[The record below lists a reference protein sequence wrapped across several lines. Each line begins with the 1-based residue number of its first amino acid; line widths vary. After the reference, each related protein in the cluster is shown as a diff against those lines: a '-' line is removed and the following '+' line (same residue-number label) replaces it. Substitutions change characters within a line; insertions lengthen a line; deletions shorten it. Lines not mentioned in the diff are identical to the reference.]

1 MIETDPAA
9 RVARAKAY
17 PFAIP
22 GRSYLYVN
30 GDSHEL
36 AAHGACPVADG
47 VLDHADGPRSAPEHL
62 ADAGIEAGPGI
73 EGRIPVIACGSN
85 QAPDQLRR
93 KFAPL
98 SGDVVIPVSQCR
110 LVDFDAVYSAHFS
123 RYGSIAATLQHSP
136 GTTVTLM
143 VTWLTPDQLGHMHGT
158 EARGEN
164 YAYACLDG
172 LVLALD
178 GGAVLDAVYAYTS
191 LHGALT
197 RTGRPVALRA
207 ITAKGRAFDALDQPA
222 VQAHV
227 RDRLAP
233 EDELDDFILANIDD
247 MDLRRVRTMTLRADA
262 AGLDWGGHEIIE
274 N

>member
-1 MIETDPAA
+1 MKADRAG

-36 AAHGACPVADG
+36 VAHGACPVADG
-47 VLDHADGPRSAPEHL
+47 TLDHADGPRPVPDHL

-73 EGRIPVIACGSN
+73 EGRTPVIASGSN
-85 QAPDQLRR
+85 QSPDQLRR
-93 KFAPL
+93 KFGALP
-98 SGDVVIPVSQCR
+98 GDVVIPVSRCR
-110 LVDFDAVYSAHFS
+110 LAEFDAIYSAHFS

-143 VTWLTPDQLGHMHGT
+143 VTWLTPDQLGHMHDT

-164 YAYACLDG
+164 YAYVRLDG
-172 LVLALD
+172 LVLMLD
-178 GGAVLDAVYAYTS
+178 GGMILEVAYAYAS
-191 LHGALT
+191 LHGCLT
-197 RTGRPVALRA
+197 RAGRPVALREVA
-207 ITAKGRAFDALDQPA
+207 AEGRAFDALDQTA
-222 VQAHV
+222 IQAHA

-233 EDELDDFILANIDD
+233 GDGLDEFILANIEDRQ
-247 MDLRRVRTMTLRADA
+247 LRRDRTARLRADA
-262 AGLDWGGHEIIE
+262 AGFEWPNRRTIE